1 MALLHRTQPSILRN
15 YVPVFVVGD
24 GNCMY
29 RSVSVACYG
38 TEDFH
43 GLLRGLT
50 ATEILLHPQW
60 YDAQCVSS
68 RHPLRNVPEIVLPEY
83 DEVCVEVSC
92 SDQPAGVTEVLALSA
107 VIGLPIHT
115 FWPPLSGSLTAEPL
129 TRTLTGRGVAAN
141 TRPAVH
147 LLWSTTGSVP
157 QHGAVNINH
166 FVPLLPKRVPVRS
179 KPEVLEKI
187 RAGLKERRAQPRQVY
202 EQQVLG
208 NESMERPR
216 DHKQVRNVA
225 QAMAGETGQRKRYGN
240 VADDV

>member
-1 MALLHRTQPSILRN
+1 VKECLDEGEGQGVLALKTAESDFALPPRANVTAEGFGACSKAVALLHRTQPSILRN

-129 TRTLTGRGVAAN
+129 TRTLTGR
-141 TRPAVH
+141 
-147 LLWSTTGSVP
+147 
-157 QHGAVNINH
+157 
-166 FVPLLPKRVPVRS
+166 
-179 KPEVLEKI
+179 
-187 RAGLKERRAQPRQVY
+187 
-202 EQQVLG
+202 
-208 NESMERPR
+208 
-216 DHKQVRNVA
+216 
-225 QAMAGETGQRKRYGN
+225 
-240 VADDV
+240 